1 MKKFL
6 SLVVILSFLSLCLPE
21 ANAWFWDKKGGEKEK
36 AVETKEK
43 QPSAEQVESTAGEKS
58 KAGEKKEAGEF
69 QKKTDKAEEEAIKA
83 KKAKTQQKLAEIDN
97 TEWQIE
103 LSPLSGK
110 GKKEAETVYFKDNK
124 VSFAVYGKKGFPA
137 TNFTLTVQE
146 DGMVIWE
153 TMQTS
158 EKNGIAFWR
167 GELDQNLQSM
177 RGILSYQI
185 DQKTKQDYFFASTG
199 KKNIPRSGN

>member
-1 MKKFL
+1 M
-6 SLVVILSFLSLCLPE
+6 LSFLSLCLPE

-36 AVETKEK
+36 AVETKEE
-43 QPSAEQVESTAGEKS
+43 QPSVEPVKSKAGEQS
-58 KAGEKKEAGEF
+58 KAGEKKETEEL
-69 QKKTDKAEEEAIKA
+69 QKKTDKVEEGAIKA
-83 KKAKTQQKLAEIDN
+83 RKAKTQQKLAEMDN

-177 RGILSYQI
+177 RGVLSHQI